1 MEKHSAD
8 KKTMRSKS
16 FIIVA
21 VIFSQIFLTSIAS
34 AAVLDWE
41 NPNKTGKMEPYKFK
55 VTDVLNSQLMT
66 QVVGCTGIVEKVSL
80 ALSRFTTSVFNTKA
94 KALTKEIKAAIVDRI
109 CFGGKGGAMG
119 VTAGTDATAGGGNW
133 TTWTKEVL
141 RCNEKIKADS
151 TETEKAAAFDQAEKE
166 DSQRRMEQ
174 CFEGIAFTL
183 AKNQLTS
190 MARYAINWV
199 NTGFGGDPFF
209 VRNTQN
215 LLTNIER
222 EVFERS
228 INNLLYTDGAYPYSR
243 AFARGFVSSNRLK
256 NSGINA
262 LQDLKSTMASFITD
276 PESYTNL
283 TELEKSTRA
292 LNLFYKDFRY
302 GGWDAWMAFTQNE
315 ANNPF
320 GYQMLAQEI
329 IEEESEK
336 KKEATEKE
344 LLQNNGFLSQKRCVK
359 YEDPAETL
367 RKREEVEKEL
377 TDLELG
383 PDYSAGGT
391 FGSTGSTS
399 SSISSSIKTPE
410 PKVCEKWETV
420 TPGTIIKDKLSYYLN
435 SPERQLEIA
444 DSINEVLNSVFSMLL
459 SKLADQGVFGITAKE
474 RPFAY
479 SASYM
484 SSSDIN
490 NPILGQGLLAD
501 SGESAYSDG
510 NFNLTKDL
518 GNRFNFNYNKESNL
532 GTWDA
537 SKNIATRKNG
547 TTEKLIK
554 GIGPVIVKKVVDD
567 TTGGSYDLTTYPVNV
582 YYEVT
587 KSGKT
592 ALFDNGYDV
601 WEVGDRAFWD
611 GEKWQN
617 WKCKAKTPG
626 GVCANPDPS
635 SKHPIAKKGVIQIQQ
650 DYKVAAKQLLQN
662 LPIVMPK
669 LGELDYCIP
678 GPNIGWSKNYSEASS
693 TFSDFV
699 YSLSSTYKPG
709 SWFLARDASVFEI
722 AGPGNSIYESYKKV
736 FDNTPSVWDKVQQ
749 TQTWLNLNS
758 LGGIGAVARD
768 RVEENIK
775 DIISRELETITKNLV
790 SFRENYELLVGS
802 IYGKEGLIQTQFF
815 YREDQEE
822 PIENTAYLESARV
835 ATPILENIYQY
846 DADIEALS
854 EEFKENIINTDANLY
869 KLQKIKDGVSKII
882 LAAQARRDERMLKLL
897 NEEAERTGG
906 EILTVAEYKQKYA
919 SCLETEDI
927 VFYDDLDIMSDS
939 STESERCNDGL
950 DNDWDG
956 LIDERDPDCTG
967 SPMTGSGERV
977 VDGDDRGIDW
987 AFGSDG
993 NNNQRGGAFGR

>member
-1 MEKHSAD
+1 MEKHSAS
-8 KKTMRSKS
+8 KKTIVSKS
-16 FIIVA
+16 FIIVT
-21 VIFSQIFLTSIAS
+21 VIFSQVFLVNIAT

-80 ALSRFTTSVFNTKA
+80 ALSRFTTSVFDTA
-94 KALTKEIKAAIVDRI
+94 SKALTEEAKERIVNRV
-109 CFGGKGGAMG
+109 CGGGETGAM
-119 VTAGTDATAGGGNW
+119 AGMASTDAAAGGGNW
-133 TTWTKEVL
+133 TEWIEKFID
-141 RCNEKIKADS
+141 CNEVITAKKSRSEIAKAYDD
-151 TETEKAAAFDQAEKE
+151 AQKE

-222 EVFERS
+222 EVFERGV
-228 INNLLYTDGAYPYSR
+228 NNLLYTDGAYPYSR
-243 AFARGFVSSNRLK
+243 AFARSFVSNNRLK
-256 NSGINA
+256 NSGIDA
-262 LQDLKSTMASFITD
+262 LRDLTSTMANFVTD
-276 PESYTNL
+276 PESYVNL
-283 TELEKSTRA
+283 NELEKSTRA
-292 LNLFYKDFRY
+292 ISLFQKDFRY
-302 GGWDAWMAFTQNE
+302 GGWNAWMAFTQND
-315 ANNPF
+315 ANNPL

-329 IEEESEK
+329 IEQERKAKTTEV
-336 KKEATEKE
+336 KEE
-344 LLQNNGFLSQKRCVK
+344 LLQNDGFLSQKRCVK
-359 YEDPAETL
+359 YSQPTTIT
-367 RKREEVEKEL
+367 RKVDATVGQPGQAQTTKTENISINTTPKCVE
-377 TDLELG
+377 
-383 PDYSAGGT
+383 
-391 FGSTGSTS
+391 
-399 SSISSSIKTPE
+399 
-410 PKVCEKWETV
+410 WETV
-420 TPGTIIKDKLSYYLN
+420 TPGTIIKDKLAYYLN

-479 SASYM
+479 SASNM
-484 SSSDIN
+484 SDTDIN
-490 NPILGQGLLAD
+490 NPILGQGLLGG

-510 NFNLTKDL
+510 NFSLTKDL

-537 SKNIATRKNG
+537 SQNIATRKNG

-554 GIGPVIVKKVVDD
+554 GIGPVVVKKVVDD
-567 TTGGSYDLTTYPVNV
+567 TTGGSYDFTTYPVNV

-587 KSGKT
+587 KSGKI
-592 ALFDNGYDV
+592 ALFDNGYDA

-662 LPIVMPK
+662 LPMVMPK

-678 GPNIGWSKNYSEASS
+678 GPNIGWPKNYGDASS
-693 TFSDFV
+693 AFTDFA

-722 AGPGNSIYESYKKV
+722 AGPGNPVYEGYKKV
-736 FDNTPSVWDKVQQ
+736 FDNTPSVWQKVQQ
-749 TQTWLNLNS
+749 TQTWININS
-758 LGGIGAVARD
+758 LGDIGSVKKD
-768 RVEENIK
+768 KIEENFK
-775 DIISRELETITKNLV
+775 DIINKELENISKNLM
-790 SFRENYELLVGS
+790 SFREKYDEFIGGV
-802 IYGKEGLIQTQFF
+802 YGKDGLIQTQFF

-846 DADIEALS
+846 DEDIKTLS

-869 KLQKIKDGVSKII
+869 KLQKIKDDVSKII

-906 EILTVAEYKQKYA
+906 KILTVAEYKQKYA

-967 SPMTGSGERV
+967 YPMTGSGERV
-977 VDGDDRGIDW
+977 VDGDNGGIDW

-993 NNNQRGGAFGR
+993 NNNQGGSAFTR